1 MKKEPVTSAK
11 FYALNSI
18 DFTQTMFFVQSVQIG
33 IALFSLPRLVS
44 EEAGHSG
51 WIAIL
56 IAGSITQ
63 LSVLIL
69 FVLARRFQDQ
79 DVYGIINRL
88 FGRWVGNLLGFCFAL
103 YCILIAADVSRSYIE
118 VVQQWLFPVSSKA
131 LFFLL
136 LLMPI
141 TYCALGGARVL
152 GRFAVLTFFA
162 TAWMVLFLIV
172 PLQEIHTD
180 YYQPVFEFEW
190 SGLMRATYKVSAS
203 MVGFE
208 LMLAIYPFIQN
219 KKKALLATSIG
230 IWSTTLL
237 YLVVVLIAVGFYS
250 QDQIKNIVSPTLT
263 LFKIITLPLA
273 ERIEHFGI
281 STWSFLIVSTAAT
294 YLWAAGR
301 FVTQLKRW
309 NPAFSTLIFV
319 PLLFLLG
326 VYPRDMQMLTKF
338 EEIGAMIGC
347 VVSLFF
353 PLFLLLVAILFRK
366 RAERRQQEE
375 DSKGVEAS

>member
-1 MKKEPVTSAK
+1 MKKEPVSSAK

-33 IALFSLPRLVS
+33 VGLFSLPRLVS

-56 IAGSITQ
+56 IAGLITQ
-63 LSVLIL
+63 LSVLII
-69 FVLARRFQDQ
+69 FVLARRFQGLDL
-79 DVYGIINRL
+79 YGIINRL
-88 FGRWVGNLLGFCFAL
+88 LGRWVGSLLGFCFAL
-103 YCILIAADVSRSYIE
+103 YCILIAADVSRNYIE
-118 VVQQWLFPVSSKA
+118 VVQQWLFPASSKA
-131 LFFLL
+131 LFYSL

-141 TYCALGGARVL
+141 AYCAVGGARVL

-162 TAWMVLFLIV
+162 TVWMILLLIV
-172 PLQEIHTD
+172 PLQEIQTD
-180 YYQPVFEFEW
+180 YYQPIFEFEW

-208 LMLAIYPFIQN
+208 LMLVIYPFIQN

-230 IWSTTLL
+230 IWSTTLF
-237 YLVVVLIAVGFYS
+237 YLAVVLVAIGFYS
-250 QDQIKNIVSPTLT
+250 QDQIKMIVSPTLT
-263 LFKIITLPLA
+263 LFKIVMLPLA

-309 NPAFSTLIFV
+309 NPAFSTLLFV

-326 VYPRDMQMLTKF
+326 VYPRDMAMLAKF
-338 EEIGAMIGC
+338 EEIAAMIGSA
-347 VVSLFF
+347 VSLFF
-353 PLFLLLVAILFRK
+353 PLFLLLLAILFRK
-366 RAERRQQEE
+366 RAERRPQEE
-375 DSKGVEAS
+375 ESKGAEAS